1 MANKGYIYTLAVH
14 FYAFRVAFGTI
25 LHCILH
31 HFDLHLAPKHT
42 AFSGKTHSI
51 LPLMTPKRALMAVF

>member
-1 MANKGYIYTLAVH
+1 MFLMANKGYIYTLAVH

-31 HFDLHLAPKHT
+31 HFDLHLAPKRT
-42 AFSGKTHSI
+42 VFSIKTHCI
-51 LPLMTPKRALMAVF
+51 